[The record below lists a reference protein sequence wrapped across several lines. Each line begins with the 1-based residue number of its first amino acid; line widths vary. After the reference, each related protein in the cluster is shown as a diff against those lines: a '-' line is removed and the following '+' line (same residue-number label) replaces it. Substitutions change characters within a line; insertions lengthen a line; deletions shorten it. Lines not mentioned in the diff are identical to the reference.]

1 MSGFIFS
8 KKKYYRNKLL
18 KDIISHIDKI
28 LYYIKPEDRG
38 TYIFYGH
45 FWIILLINL
54 YVALF
59 GKRREI
65 QLLLFSGLI
74 IIGLFWV
81 FDGCILTRV
90 EQYYRKN
97 KDTVMD
103 IFLNALGIRIT
114 NENRYI
120 VTVVGYLTIILSF
133 TLLYIRECILGVTC
147 SLT

>member
-1 MSGFIFS
+1 MSGFMFS

-38 TYIFYGH
+38 TYIFYAH

-74 IIGLFWV
+74 IIVLFWV
-81 FDGCILTRV
+81 FDGCILTRI

-120 VTVVGYLTIILSF
+120 
-133 TLLYIRECILGVTC
+133 
-147 SLT
+147 